1 MKNQKYP
8 TVRTV
13 LKCKIEHHRNKVN
26 MDTPNTH
33 IHGRSISWIR
43 TKTSIKSWG

>member
-33 IHGRSISWIR
+33 IHVAQYLGFVQ
-43 TKTSIKSWG
+43 KCQ